1 MYYIPQL
8 SKNSCGMACLKM
20 LLAIVQKDE
29 GYLYLPEEE
38 NHGSYSYQELLII
51 AQRYDVTLMGL
62 KIDDKDDLRH
72 FKDFPMILTVNGPNE
87 TTHAVLVSQRKGNKI
102 KIHDPAKGIYWEKV
116 DKFIP
121 KWDATVLSVSHV
133 ENHPYPFPVI
143 NIKDKKGDFI
153 SCLLQFIT
161 AACIGA
167 ATFFIKPEGGYLL
180 PIIFASVSL
189 LSELVLR
196 FHLLKRMQR
205 CDKYL
210 RRFLPYVRSKDYY
223 EFYKRSQ
230 EYKKC
235 SLSMGLNLFFS
246 LLIILLIVTISLI
259 NSLYFVILII
269 ASLLAAYLDV
279 FFFAPCKR
287 ELNKELSGEESDLH
301 QIKDLEQMELQVKTM
316 EVKSYRYAYY
326 EFARKVVAFIL
337 LLIASIALSI
347 VQKSFALTNIVFYTC
362 LGLLLYQSMTP
373 LFGYDDRVE
382 ENLLYK
388 ARINNVVHQNDEN
401 NSKIH

>member
-29 GYLYLPEEE
+29 GYLFLPEEE
-38 NHGSYSYQELLII
+38 NHGPYSYQDLLIV
-51 AQRYDVTLMGL
+51 AQRYDVTLMGI

-102 KIHDPAKGIYWEKV
+102 KVHDPAKGIKWIKIN
-116 DKFIP
+116 KFIP
-121 KWDATVLSVSHV
+121 SWDSTALAVTHV
-133 ENHPYPFPVI
+133 EPHPYPNPI
-143 NIKDKKGDFI
+143 IDIKDRKGDFV
-153 SCLLQFIT
+153 SYLLQMIT
-161 AACIGA
+161 AAFIA
-167 ATFFIKPEGGYLL
+167 VATFFIKPEGNYLL
-180 PIIFASVSL
+180 PIILASLSLVSEVL
-189 LSELVLR
+189 LR

-210 RRFLPYVRSKDYY
+210 RRFLPYVKNKDYF

-259 NSLYFVILII
+259 NSLYFVILIL
-269 ASLLAAYLDV
+269 ASLIAAYLDV
-279 FFFAPCKR
+279 FFFTPYKKSIEKDLGNEEN
-287 ELNKELSGEESDLH
+287 ELNL
-301 QIKDLEQMELQVKTM
+301 IKDVEQMEMQVKTM
-316 EVKSYRYAYY
+316 EVKSYRYAYL
-326 EFARKVVAFIL
+326 EFAKKVVAFIFIL
-337 LLIASIALSI
+337 VASVALAV
-347 VQKSFALTNIVFYTC
+347 VQKSFALTSIVFYTC
-362 LGLLLYQSMTP
+362 LGMLLYQSMTP
-373 LFGYDDRVE
+373 LFGYDDRLE
-382 ENLLYK
+382 ENLLNK

-401 NSKIH
+401 NSNIR